1 MGGCGGYRVALNIG
15 TKDEPRF
22 GRREFLFHVDGTILH
37 TRRKAGMHIANGL
50 DFHITDA
57 CSQTAHCYL
66 NPVDWDGD
74 GVLDIIA
81 TDEYT
86 RPGEYGVYFFRGVR
100 TDDGLR
106 FEQARPLFL
115 ATDGTKALPGCTP
128 HIQVVDWNGDGVQDI
143 LMGLSIPTINGFEG
157 ATDIYWQWIHD
168 LGLQSPG
175 KDAGEALQ
183 YYGTTEEFHAKLK
196 EQEFLKRYLIG
207 KLDDWKYATLR
218 HRGFVFLFEGQAN
231 KQRAV
236 AIPMKAEPCEFE
248 YDKPAA
254 KEMKLPKI
262 ERKPV
267 SCHAYIRHDD
277 GQWNV
282 CIKMNT
288 TGNYHLY
295 TDNRMNEDKEPV
307 IVEITLPEGIR
318 KEGELKRPPVVL
330 YGANE
335 VYDGKQLTF
344 IQKLEV
350 EPGLTGTC
358 EVKVKVSWQTCSDET
373 CLPPETYEETCE
385 IELP

>member
-1 MGGCGGYRVALNIG
+1 M
-15 TKDEPRF
+15 
-22 GRREFLFHVDGTILH
+22 
-37 TRRKAGMHIANGL
+37 
-50 DFHITDA
+50 
-57 CSQTAHCYL
+57 
-66 NPVDWDGD
+66 
-74 GVLDIIA
+74 
-81 TDEYT
+81 
-86 RPGEYGVYFFRGVR
+86 
-100 TDDGLR
+100 
-106 FEQARPLFL
+106 
-115 ATDGTKALPGCTP
+115 
-128 HIQVVDWNGDGVQDI
+128 VDWNGDGVQDI

-295 TDNRMNEDKEPV
+295 HR
-307 IVEITLPEGIR
+307 
-318 KEGELKRPPVVL
+318 
-330 YGANE
+330 
-335 VYDGKQLTF
+335 Q
-344 IQKLEV
+344 
-350 EPGLTGTC
+350 
-358 EVKVKVSWQTCSDET
+358 SDERRQRAGH
-373 CLPPETYEETCE
+373 C
-385 IELP
+385 